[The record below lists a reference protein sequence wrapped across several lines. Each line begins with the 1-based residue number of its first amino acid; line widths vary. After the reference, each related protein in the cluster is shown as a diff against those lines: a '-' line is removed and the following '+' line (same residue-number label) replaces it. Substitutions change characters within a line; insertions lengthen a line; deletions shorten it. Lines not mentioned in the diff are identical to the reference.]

1 MASALLGSTL
11 RWGWKRL
18 KLFDFNHIDVEGVNI
33 DYNDVEDFN
42 ADADDDDVWWMK
54 NKRVE

>member
-18 KLFDFNHIDVEGVNI
+18 QSFDFNHIDVNI